1 MFFNIFLLN
10 TVAITNFSTFISR
23 PYMNVILGWPIQP
36 GSTIGLHL
44 TFWASHPLQMYSIRI
59 WKGFSCWLCILI
71 SSKSSVDAG
80 IFFWSD
86 LCESSLPSLLVIPLW
101 FVVHLE
107 PLRAH
112 LHQVAPFL
120 WYVLHGPRTSL
131 VSSSAFECGVTCC
144 GAVYCWWLGP
154 LVCGLFQWLLLAIL
168 ECILPSPWNPI
179 RRLTF
184 LSQRDDSSI
193 LLYSG
198 IKRHMPLI
206 SKNWYNIDGTDDTNP
221 ILGVVIASDFG
232 FLVDVEMGQNGL
244 WSEHLFC
251 FLKCCF
257 VNWSPNP
264 YRFVGS

>member
-23 PYMNVILGWPIQP
+23 PYMNVILGWSFQP

-120 WYVLHGPRTSL
+120 WYVLHGMRGDMLWNS
-131 VSSSAFECGVTCC
+131 
-144 GAVYCWWLGP
+144 
-154 LVCGLFQWLLLAIL
+154 LLLMIGAI
-168 ECILPSPWNPI
+168 
-179 RRLTF
+179 
-184 LSQRDDSSI
+184 
-193 LLYSG
+193 
-198 IKRHMPLI
+198 
-206 SKNWYNIDGTDDTNP
+206 
-221 ILGVVIASDFG
+221 
-232 FLVDVEMGQNGL
+232 GL
-244 WSEHLFC
+244 WSVSVITFG
-251 FLKCCF
+251 
-257 VNWSPNP
+257 NP
-264 YRFVGS
+264 WMYSTISLEPHKTANISVSTWW